1 MNTAPRVHTTQFLFK
16 LSPRIR
22 RLLRASA
29 KRDRVTQGEYL
40 RALILSD
47 AVKRGGKSWK

>member
-1 MNTAPRVHTTQFLFK
+1 MNVSPRVHTQTFLFK
-16 LSPRIR
+16 LSPKIR

-29 KRDRVTQGEYL
+29 KRDGITQGEYI

-47 AVKRGGKSWK
+47 AVHPKPKRRR